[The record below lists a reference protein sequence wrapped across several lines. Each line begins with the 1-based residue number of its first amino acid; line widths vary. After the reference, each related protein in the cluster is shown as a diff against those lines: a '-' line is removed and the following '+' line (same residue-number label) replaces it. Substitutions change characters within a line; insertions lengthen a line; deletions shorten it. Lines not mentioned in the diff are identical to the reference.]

1 MTFLLKRHAIDI
13 FPLRSC
19 TFREKKRK
27 VGMNMYDFFMPNVNF
42 FGRGAVKV
50 TGERC
55 QILGGKKALIVTDSF
70 LRSLPGGPV
79 EKVTESLDAVGID
92 YAFYDGVEPNPKDTN
107 VRDGLAIFE
116 SEQCD
121 LIVTVGGGSAHDCG
135 KGIGIAAT
143 HDGDLY
149 EDYAGIETLTN
160 PLPPLVCVN
169 TTAGTASEVTRHCVI
184 TNTEKKVKFVIV
196 SWRNTPLV
204 SINDPELMVGKP
216 AGLTAA
222 TGMDA
227 LTHAVESYVSLGANP
242 VTDSMAIQAIKLI
255 STNLRQAVAYGQNIE
270 ARENMAHASL
280 LAGMAFNNAGLGYV
294 HAMAHQLGGLYD
306 IPHGVAN
313 AVLLPHV
320 EEYNIISNPQK
331 FADIAEFMGENID
344 GLSVREAA
352 NKAIE
357 AIRQLSE
364 DVNIPSSMRE
374 LGVKEEDFEL
384 MAELALQDGNAISNP
399 IQGRKEDIINIF
411 KAAY

>member
-1 MTFLLKRHAIDI
+1 
-13 FPLRSC
+13 
-19 TFREKKRK
+19 
-27 VGMNMYDFFMPNVNF
+27 MNMYDFFMPNVNF

-280 LAGMAFNNAGLGYV
+280 LAVMAFNNAGLGYV

>member
-1 MTFLLKRHAIDI
+1 
-13 FPLRSC
+13 
-19 TFREKKRK
+19 
-27 VGMNMYDFFMPNVNF
+27 MNMYDFFMPNVNF

-50 TGERC
+50 TGKRC

-255 STNLRQAVAYGQNIE
+255 STNLRQAVAYGQ